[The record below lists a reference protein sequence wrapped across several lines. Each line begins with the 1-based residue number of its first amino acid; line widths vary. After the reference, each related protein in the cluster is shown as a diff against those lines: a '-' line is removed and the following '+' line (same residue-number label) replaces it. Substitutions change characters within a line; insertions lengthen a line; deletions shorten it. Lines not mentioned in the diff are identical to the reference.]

1 MKCEDIKD
9 CFDDFVLGEVD
20 PAMEIAINEHLLEC
34 PACRQELGEREALFA
49 DLRRTTACPP
59 PERAWHE
66 VRRSV
71 QTLSRDRK
79 PRFVRWFAPIV
90 YVATAFLTG
99 MVLMR
104 AADVITFRA
113 REKPAMETGNRPSY
127 RVPYSDTV
135 QFYAAPAK
143 NLAKI

>member
-1 MKCEDIKD
+1 MKCEDIKGY
-9 CFDDFVLGEVD
+9 FDDFILGETD

-34 PACRQELGEREALFA
+34 PACRQELGEQEALFA

-66 VRRSV
+66 VRRSI
-71 QTLSRDRK
+71 QALSRDRK
-79 PRFVRWFAPIV
+79 PRFIRWFAPIV
-90 YVATAFLTG
+90 YVTAAFLAG

-104 AADVITFRA
+104 AADVISLRSK
-113 REKPAMETGNRPSY
+113 ESPALEIRNRPSY
-127 RVPYSDTV
+127 RIPYSDTV

>member
-1 MKCEDIKD
+1 MKCEDIKGY
-9 CFDDFVLGEVD
+9 FDDFILGEAD

-34 PACRQELGEREALFA
+34 PACRQELGEQEALFA
-49 DLRRTTACPP
+49 DLRRATVCPP

-66 VRRSV
+66 VRRSIRAV
-71 QTLSRDRK
+71 LHDRK

-90 YVATAFLTG
+90 YVTTAFLAG

-104 AADVITFRA
+104 AADIITFRA
-113 REKPAMETGNRPSY
+113 REKPAMETRIRPPY